1 MTTRGTNGVVRSHS
15 SPLRFRVA
23 TAWDI
28 LSDAIRNNQINGDD
42 NQAAAIAFYAI
53 LSAIPFFILTLWIAG
68 LVFGSSPDLQTR
80 IIKTIQEFS
89 PFFFPGPSPATWP
102 DRTKK
107 KDSRV
112 SRHYHPT
119 LVVCADLQ
127 CY

>member
-53 LSAIPFFILTLWIAG
+53 LSAIPFFILTLWIAS

-80 IIKTIQEFS
+80 IIKAIQEFS
-89 PFFFPGPSPATWP
+89 PFFSQDLLRQLGRIEQKKRFSGQSALSPYSG
-102 DRTKK
+102 RL
-107 KDSRV
+107 R
-112 SRHYHPT
+112 
-119 LVVCADLQ
+119 
-127 CY
+127 